1 MSTDITFDIRDEY
14 KRKAIA
20 EKIISLL
27 ESNIPVSPMV
37 IDGDWGTGKT
47 EFSKKLASLIEINS
61 TNHKVI
67 YIDAFTEDHNDAP
80 ILTIMAAIAALY
92 NSDEKKE
99 LISKALPA
107 LRFGLKTVL
116 KAGAGWVL
124 KQNAD
129 EINKEF
135 EEVIKD
141 AANSAIDGTIE
152 ALLEDHIEA
161 QKNVL
166 ALKEVLTKLAGE
178 SKLTIIIDELDRCKP
193 SFAISIIENIK
204 HVFDIKNINFLLIA
218 NT

>member
-1 MSTDITFDIRDEY
+1 
-14 KRKAIA
+14 
-20 EKIISLL
+20 
-27 ESNIPVSPMV
+27 
-37 IDGDWGTGKT
+37 
-47 EFSKKLASLIEINS
+47 IN
-61 TNHKVI
+61 
-67 YIDAFTEDHNDAP
+67 E
-80 ILTIMAAIAALY
+80 
-92 NSDEKKE
+92 
-99 LISKALPA
+99 
-107 LRFGLKTVL
+107 
-116 KAGAGWVL
+116 
-124 KQNAD
+124 
-129 EINKEF
+129 EF

-218 NT
+218 